1 MGKIAILLVSGELEK
16 LQSASTIASVASSLG
31 EEVLVFATMYGLL
44 AFKKDVVEKK
54 SWKSYGELGE
64 GLIESDLPLFL
75 DVLKEA
81 KTNENLKIY
90 ACSMVLGMLNLS
102 ITDFIDIFDE
112 VVGVATF
119 LEMVEDAKILFI

>member
-102 ITDFIDIFDE
+102 ITDFIDIFDD

>member
-54 SWKSYGELGE
+54 SWKSYGELVE

>member
-16 LQSASTIASVASSLG
+16 LQSASTIASIASSLG

-54 SWKSYGELGE
+54 SWRIYGELGE
-64 GLIESDLPLFL
+64 GLLESDSPLFL
-75 DVLKEA
+75 DMLKEA
-81 KTNENLKIY
+81 KTTGNLKIY
-90 ACSMVLGMLNLS
+90 ACSMVLGMLKLS
-102 ITDFIDIFDE
+102 MDDFVDVFDD

-119 LEMVEDAKILFI
+119 LEMVKDAKILFI